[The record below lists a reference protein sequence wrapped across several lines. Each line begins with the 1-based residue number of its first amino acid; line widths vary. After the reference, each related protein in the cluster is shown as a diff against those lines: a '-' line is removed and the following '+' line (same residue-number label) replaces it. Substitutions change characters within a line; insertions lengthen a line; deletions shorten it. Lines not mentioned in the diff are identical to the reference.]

1 MKNIFKNNVNN
12 NNKYNQSFTLI
23 ELLIVIGILA
33 VLMTIAIIAIN
44 PAEIFKKS
52 KDSSRISDLTT
63 IVKAISLYQVSNPD
77 TSLGIYKT
85 VYVSLPATNTD
96 CSDLNLPALPAGYSY
111 KCSSL
116 ENYRKI
122 NGTGWIPI
130 NFTNLDIGVPISS
143 LPVDPTNQY
152 NRDLKANNDFF
163 YIYTV
168 SANGYDYEINA
179 KLESN
184 NFGFT
189 NRDGYP
195 VKDAAN
201 DNTPLNDGGDNG
213 LYEKGTILTLMP
225 DSGGL
230 CPSGMV
236 WVPAPGR
243 FCIDKYE
250 ASYTASA
257 TKPDGTIC
265 SSNCPISQYN
275 TNPWVT
281 RSSMPAVSQ
290 TTAITYCQNMGKS
303 LPTDFEWWLAAAG
316 TPDPHNY
323 EPARISG
330 GEGPEPCMIWNT
342 NSSDGIVK
350 RPQGSLQTTDGYVW
364 GSDTNP
370 NIKTGTATQCQS
382 MIGAMDMIGNVWE
395 WTNNT
400 LTCNGTN
407 CTYQGITMPAQGY
420 IASINNEGIPL
431 TTGSAQFSNDY
442 YWTNVA
448 ANTYGF
454 LRGGG
459 WYNGANAGRF
469 ALNVGDAPANTSGS
483 VGFRCLLR

>member
-1 MKNIFKNNVNN
+1 MPQKELRAKPKNQ
-12 NNKYNQSFTLI
+12 QSFTLI
-23 ELLIVIGILA
+23 ELLVVIAILA
-33 VLMTIAIIAIN
+33 VLMSVIVITIN
-44 PAEIFKKS
+44 PAEMLKKTRDTRRIADLATLEKALMIYQTS
-52 KDSSRISDLTT
+52 RFDSSLATAN
-63 IVKAISLYQVSNPD
+63 K
-77 TSLGIYKT
+77 
-85 VYVSLPATNTD
+85 VYVSLPAIYSD
-96 CSDLNLPALPAGYSY
+96 CSDLHLPTLPSGYSY
-111 KCSSL
+111 QCST
-116 ENYRKI
+116 EDNYRKT

-130 NFTNLDIGVPISS
+130 NFNASDVGAPISS
-143 LPVDPTNQY
+143 LPTDPTNVYLQ
-152 NRDLKANNDFF
+152 DLNAHNDYF
-163 YIYTV
+163 YTFIV
-168 SANGYDYEINA
+168 ASDGYQFELNA

-184 NFGFT
+184 YYGFT
-189 NRDGYP
+189 DRDGYP
-195 VKDAAN
+195 LRDAAK
-201 DNTPLNDGGDNG
+201 DNTPINDGGDNG
-213 LYEKGTILTLMP
+213 LYEKGSNLTLMP

-250 ASYTASA
+250 ASYAASA
-257 TKPDGTIC
+257 TKPNGDAC

-281 RSSMPAVSQ
+281 RSSMPSVSQ
-290 TTAITYCQNMGKS
+290 TAAITYCQNMGKE

-316 TPDPHNY
+316 TPDPYNSK
-323 EPARISG
+323 PARISG
-330 GEGPEPCMIWNT
+330 AEGPEPCMIWNT
-342 NSSDGIVK
+342 SSSDGMVEK
-350 RPQGSLQTTDGYVW
+350 PQGSLQTTDGYVW

-382 MIGAMDMIGNVWE
+382 IVGAMDMIGNVWE

-407 CTYQGITMPAQGY
+407 CTYQGITMPAGGY
-420 IASINNEGIPL
+420 ITSINNEGIPL

-459 WYNGANAGRF
+459 WNNGASAGRF
-469 ALNVGDAPANTSGS
+469 ALHVNDVPANANDIL
-483 VGFRCLLR
+483 GFRCLLR